1 MPSVITSVDT
11 FTKTHGEEKKRFQGE
26 EKKKGTSKPCTKYC
40 DFSHTQATLLT
51 FPNVKPSWHLQPTQ
65 HSPQLF
71 LPCNGF
77 SSFLTTYVQDK
88 HLRLWSTTNFS
99 VLVAVQ
105 HIIWSYGTGFFK
117 DNISRSQKSAP
128 WSLLRSPSKRFDL
141 SGQSVATN
149 IIIFIPLQV
158 DVGFLFQEACT
169 PSC

>member
-11 FTKTHGEEKKRFQGE
+11 FTKTHGEEKKDFKER
-26 EKKKGTSKPCTKYC
+26 EKKRHLKTLYQILWFLPHSGNTSDISQRETK
-40 DFSHTQATLLT
+40 LT
-51 FPNVKPSWHLQPTQ
+51 SSAHPAQ
-65 HSPQLF
+65 PQLF

-117 DNISRSQKSAP
+117 DNISRSQKSAL
-128 WSLLRSPSKRFDL
+128 WSLLRSPSKRFHL